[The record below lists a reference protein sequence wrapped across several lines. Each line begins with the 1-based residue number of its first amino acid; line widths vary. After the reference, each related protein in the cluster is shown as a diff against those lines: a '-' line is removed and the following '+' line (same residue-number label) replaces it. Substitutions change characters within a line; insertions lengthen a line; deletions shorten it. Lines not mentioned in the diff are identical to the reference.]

1 MMRALRLTVG
11 WLALMLGACAV
22 LAFGFAL
29 IDPAGMQASND
40 ADPFGTPPSTGA
52 TLAGL
57 AMSVAVKACGAWL
70 VATSRARA
78 SNADPRIRKKTP

>member
-1 MMRALRLTVG
+1 MKRGLRLAVG

-22 LAFGFAL
+22 LVFGFAL

-40 ADPFGTPPSTGA
+40 ADPFGTPPSTLS

-57 AMSVAVKACGAWL
+57 AVAVAMKACGAWL
-70 VATSRARA
+70 VATSRTDAPDA
-78 SNADPRIRKKTP
+78 HPRRTKKMP